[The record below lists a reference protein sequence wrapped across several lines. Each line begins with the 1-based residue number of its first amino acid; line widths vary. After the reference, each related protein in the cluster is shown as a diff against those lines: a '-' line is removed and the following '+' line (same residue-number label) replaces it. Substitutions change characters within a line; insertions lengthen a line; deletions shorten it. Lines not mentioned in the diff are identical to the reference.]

1 MRKKCV
7 QSWDSLWKN
16 LWDTQLYTHYSMV
29 HGIYVNNFT
38 VLHSLYTAT
47 IHSITNVTHLCYNKS
62 LSTPPTGPTIT
73 TLFLKNTLVNHRGGV
88 V

>member
-16 LWDTQLYTHYSMV
+16 LWDTRSFTHYSVLRTV
-29 HGIYVNNFT
+29 HVNKFA
-38 VLHSLYTAT
+38 VLYSIYTAT
-47 IHSITNVTHLCYNKS
+47 IHRILTTPHHCYKAG
-62 LSTPPTGPTIT
+62 LSTSPTGPTIT